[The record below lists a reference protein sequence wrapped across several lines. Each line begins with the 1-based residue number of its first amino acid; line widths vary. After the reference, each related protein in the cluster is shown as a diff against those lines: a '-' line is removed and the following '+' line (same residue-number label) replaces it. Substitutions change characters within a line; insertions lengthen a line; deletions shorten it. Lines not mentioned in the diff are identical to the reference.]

1 MAVLYKVKRG
11 RLCLKFNATLSSGVV
26 CSLS

>member
-1 MAVLYKVKRG
+1 MAVLCKLKRG
-11 RLCLKFNATLSSGVV
+11 RLCLKYNATLSPGVV